1 MIEKLKEEYAF
12 TLGRENIFKTIIKVN
27 EIIDYINKNQ
37 KQRAKKMM
45 NKEMK
50 RINIEFAKFCERL
63 SNQKQGEEDK
73 EEK

>member
-1 MIEKLKEEYAF
+1 
-12 TLGRENIFKTIIKVN
+12 
-27 EIIDYINKNQ
+27 
-37 KQRAKKMM
+37 MM

-73 EEK
+73 EE

>member
-1 MIEKLKEEYAF
+1 MNEKLKEEYAF

-45 NKEMK
+45 NKEMTYSQNK
-50 RINIEFAKFCERL
+50 
-63 SNQKQGEEDK
+63 SH
-73 EEK
+73 